1 MSRIILTFETL
12 FQVLAA
18 DKALREH
25 VLCRPTPTPG
35 GLSTAVCGV
44 SLELLDH
51 PQKDQALKRL
61 EANNLRPNGIH
72 ELT

>member
-12 FQVLAA
+12 FKVLAA

-25 VLCRPTPTPG
+25 VSCRPTPTPA

-44 SLELLDH
+44 SLELLD
-51 PQKDQALKRL
+51 QSQRDQALKRL
-61 EANNLRPNGIH
+61 ADNNLAPNGLH
-72 ELT
+72 DLP